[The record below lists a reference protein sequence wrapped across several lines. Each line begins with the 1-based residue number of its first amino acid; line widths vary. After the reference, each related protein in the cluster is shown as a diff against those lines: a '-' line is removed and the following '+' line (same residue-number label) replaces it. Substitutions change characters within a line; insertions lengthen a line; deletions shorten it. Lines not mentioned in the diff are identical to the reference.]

1 MDNTFNGQFDPS
13 LISLLEDAIDF
24 AVYQIAIDPTH
35 PYGGRVIMFS
45 PSLKEIAAIDD
56 PWNFES
62 WFLNIHPDDKQRV
75 IDANHRS
82 WTKSVRYDQTAR
94 HYNKSK
100 GEWTWVRTISTPV
113 FDSGNK
119 LSHFT
124 GLVMDITEQKLAD
137 DELKHREA
145 FENLLLSLATKFI
158 NLEPND
164 LDNAVNAALK
174 DIGEFTEVDRSY
186 LFTFSDD
193 LKMMTCTNEWC
204 APGISPHI
212 HQLSNILVTDRHW
225 SNNIIL
231 NGEILYIPSVNNL
244 PEEAQNEKLVFQQQ
258 DIKSLLAVPLIYQS
272 NILGFFGFDSIQDEK
287 TWSDD
292 SVALLQMVASIITN
306 AQENKKAHKALLAAY
321 DDLEQRVSDR
331 TLELEIANYK
341 LQKEIEQRKQA
352 EESLKISQALYSE
365 VFENSTKQLF
375 IIEVMPNENFRIL
388 RTNPKHQ
395 QHSGLSPDQIWGKTI
410 DEVIMPAVAQAIKQ
424 HYLDCI
430 KARHAIEYEE
440 LGPSPY
446 WDIEN
451 IRTFRTTVAPVFD
464 DKGKIVRL
472 VGASDDISDQ
482 KTAQK
487 ILMEQERAEAVANE
501 RGRLAR
507 ELHDAVTQTLFST
520 TLTAEVLPKIFEKNP
535 EAGLKKLG
543 ELRELTRGA
552 LAEMRTLLM
561 ELRPEALADA
571 ELHDLLQHLTN
582 AFIARARVPI
592 EFKIDGNCALPVE
605 VKIAFYRITQEALN
619 NITKHADPD
628 QVILSLSCLPER
640 FDLIIEDNGQ
650 GFDIKQEL
658 GSDHFGLKIMY
669 ERAKE
674 VGAHLEIESHENQG
688 TRIYLHW
695 IPESG
700 KPPESNDKG
709 K

>member
-1 MDNTFNGQFDPS
+1 MDNSYNGQFDPS

-82 WTKSVRYDQTAR
+82 WTESVRYDETAR
-94 HYNKSK
+94 HYNESK
-100 GEWTWVRTISTPV
+100 GGWTWVRTISTPV
-113 FDSGNK
+113 FDSENK

-124 GLVMDITEQKLAD
+124 GLVLDITEQKLAD
-137 DELKHREA
+137 DELIHREA

-164 LDNAVNAALK
+164 LDNAVNTALK

-193 LKMMTCTNEWC
+193 LNIMTCTNEWC

-212 HQLSNILVTDRHW
+212 HELSNILVADRQW
-225 SNNIIL
+225 SNNKIL

-244 PEEAQNEKLVFQQQ
+244 PKEAQNEKLVFQQQ
-258 DIKSLLAVPLIYQS
+258 NIKSLLAVPLVYQS
-272 NILGFFGFDSIQDEK
+272 NILGFFGFDSVQAEK
-287 TWSDD
+287 SWSDD

-410 DEVIMPAVAQAIKQ
+410 DEVIMPEVAQAIKQ

-605 VKIAFYRITQEALN
+605 VKVAFYRITQEALN